1 VQLVRGLLEAEVASR
16 RLEGAQGIEGWQQ
29 VSHGWLR
36 GVRTATMQQA
46 RWCDKGEI
54 LLCRR
59 QSQFVRMGSFR
70 TRQRVPTEMPSIET
84 SYSWVRLFVSI
95 TLSTLGCVG
104 LWSLAVALPAV
115 QADFGVQRGGASL
128 PYALTMIGFMIGGVT
143 VGRFADRFGILPPFA
158 GGTILMCLGYIL
170 TAFAPT
176 LPVFAV
182 VSGLTIGVGSAAS
195 FAPLVADVSLWFE
208 RHRGLAISLATIGSS
223 LAGVVWPPVI
233 QHFIAQVGW
242 RHTHIGIGIVCM
254 ATMLPLALVL
264 RRRPVFHKPAMEAS
278 STGDANQ
285 AIGLPPQVL
294 PPQVLPPQVLP
305 PQVLP
310 PQVLPPQVLPPNV
323 AHALLT
329 LAGLCC
335 CVAMAMPQVHLV
347 AYCTDL
353 GYGPAIG
360 AGMLAVMLG
369 FGVVSRLIFGWLF
382 SRIGGLRSLLLGSAM
397 QTIALALYLPF
408 DGLVSLTVV
417 SAIFGLAQGGLVPS
431 YAVIIRELFPAREAG
446 LRVSLAISTTLAGMA
461 LGGWLAGAL
470 YDWTGSY
477 AAALINGIGWNI
489 VNIAIVIWLLQRM
502 LGRAALASR

>member
-1 VQLVRGLLEAEVASR
+1 MSQTKP
-16 RLEGAQGIEGWQQ
+16 
-29 VSHGWLR
+29 
-36 GVRTATMQQA
+36 VRTDGQLSHPPKDSA
-46 RWCDKGEI
+46 
-54 LLCRR
+54 
-59 QSQFVRMGSFR
+59 
-70 TRQRVPTEMPSIET
+70 VPTEMPSIET
-84 SYSWVRLFVSI
+84 SYSWVRLLASI

-115 QADFGVQRGGASL
+115 QADFDVQRAGASL
-128 PYALTMIGFMIGGVT
+128 PYALTMIGFMIGGIT

-176 LPVFAV
+176 LPAFAV
-182 VSGLTIGVGSAAS
+182 VSGLTIGLGSAAS
-195 FAPLVADVSLWFE
+195 FAPLVADASLWFN

-223 LAGVVWPPVI
+223 LSGVVWPPII

-242 RHTHIGIGIVCM
+242 RHTHIGIGIFCM

-264 RRRPVFHKPAMEAS
+264 RRRPVIHKPTMDAA
-278 STGDANQ
+278 STGNADQAIGLQ
-285 AIGLPPQVL
+285 AIGLPP
-294 PPQVLPPQVLP
+294 
-305 PQVLP
+305 
-310 PQVLPPQVLPPNV
+310 NV
-323 AHALLT
+323 THALLT

-347 AYCTDL
+347 AYCADL
-353 GYGPAIG
+353 GYGPARG

-369 FGVVSRLIFGWLF
+369 FGVASRLIFGWVF
-382 SRIGGLRSLLLGSAM
+382 SRIGGLRTLLLGSVM
-397 QTIALALYLPF
+397 QAIALALYLPF
-408 DGLVSLTVV
+408 DGLVSLYVI
-417 SAIFGLAQGGLVPS
+417 SATFGLAQGGLVPS

-461 LGGWLAGAL
+461 LGGWLAGAI

-489 VNIAIVIWLLQRM
+489 VNMAIVIWLLQQT